1 MDGSLG
7 PVRSIKTRRI
17 DLSADS
23 HNIFRSRHDPLATPS
38 FKKTELPMSSPVR
51 PSTQQSNH
59 AEDGEVVEEM
69 IEPARSTGNYVLGGS
84 MSGPSRKW
92 DVEDVSDSQWQAID
106 RSTRKRK
113 RDRASSASRDG
124 ES

>member
-1 MDGSLG
+1 
-7 PVRSIKTRRI
+7 
-17 DLSADS
+17 
-23 HNIFRSRHDPLATPS
+23 
-38 FKKTELPMSSPVR
+38 MSSPVR

-69 IEPARSTGNYVLGGS
+69 IEPERSTGEDIPGGS